1 MSVRPTSP
9 VLRRAYADGPCGQV
23 HYYDAGGAGVPLV
36 LLHQSPTSAIDFAG
50 TFPAFAAAGVRVVAP
65 DLPGMGM
72 SDTPPAPPTIE
83 DFAEAVFAVMD
94 TAGLACAAILG
105 HHTGAQVA
113 LAMAVARPERVDRL
127 ILYGAPVMDAEQRQ
141 EHWRRIVPPERDAGA
156 FRPKPGG
163 EHLTAIFARL
173 EALFGLEVAQRML
186 ISRLLAGPQL
196 WYGHNAAFTH
206 DMSPNLVASRQPL
219 LLVSHDGE
227 MLDANTRAAGRLRP
241 DAELA
246 ALPLQC
252 ANAMDADPAG
262 FVAVVVADLVRNGRQ
277 VDRNPDPSAA
287 AALHLGERAGSAEGL
302 GDGGA
307 PPRPNAPQADNLLDA
322 SPDVYNR

>member
-1 MSVRPTSP
+1 MRPSSP
-9 VLRRAYADGPCGQV
+9 ALRRAYADGSSGQV
-23 HYYDAGGAGVPLV
+23 HYYDGGGAGLPLV

-94 TAGLACAAILG
+94 AAGLACAAVLG

-113 LAMAVARPERVDRL
+113 LAMAVAQPERVERL
-127 ILYGAPVMDAEQRQ
+127 VLYGAPVMDAEQRQ
-141 EHWRRIVPPERDAGA
+141 DHWRRIVPPERAAGA

-196 WYGHNAAFTH
+196 WYGHNAALTH
-206 DMSPNLVASRQPL
+206 DMSPNLVGARHPL
-219 LLVSHDGE
+219 LLVTHDGE
-227 MLDANTRAAGRLRP
+227 MLDANTRAASRLRP

-246 ALPLQC
+246 VLPLQA
-252 ANAMDADPAG
+252 ANALDADPVA
-262 FVAVVVADLVRNGRQ
+262 FVAVVVANLTGTGRQ
-277 VDRNPDPSAA
+277 ADRSPMPTLTEPWISASRPG
-287 AALHLGERAGSAEGL
+287 LPRA
-302 GDGGA
+302 
-307 PPRPNAPQADNLLDA
+307 
-322 SPDVYNR
+322 

>member
-1 MSVRPTSP
+1 MRPSSP
-9 VLRRAYADGPCGQV
+9 ALRRAYADGPSGQV
-23 HYYDAGGAGVPLV
+23 HYYDGEGAGVPLV

-94 TAGLACAAILG
+94 AAGLACAAILG

-113 LAMAVARPERVDRL
+113 LAMAVAQPERVERL
-127 ILYGAPVMDAEQRQ
+127 VLYGAPVMDAEQRQ
-141 EHWRRIVPPERDAGA
+141 DHWRRIVPPERDAGA

-196 WYGHNAAFTH
+196 WYGHNAALTH
-206 DMSPNLVASRQPL
+206 DMAPNLAASRQPL
-219 LLVSHDGE
+219 LLVTHDGE
-227 MLDANTRAAGRLRP
+227 MLDANTRAASRLRP
-241 DAELA
+241 DADLA
-246 ALPLQC
+246 TLPLQTG
-252 ANAMDADPAG
+252 NALDADPAA
-262 FVAVVVADLVRNGRQ
+262 FVAEVVVYLTRTRRQ
-277 VDRNPDPSAA
+277 VDRNTYQSGDAA
-287 AALHLGERAGSAEGL
+287 THLNEQTGSAEGL
-302 GDGGA
+302 GDGGDL
-307 PPRPNAPQADNLLDA
+307 PGTNAPQADNLLDA
-322 SPDVYNR
+322 LVDVYNR